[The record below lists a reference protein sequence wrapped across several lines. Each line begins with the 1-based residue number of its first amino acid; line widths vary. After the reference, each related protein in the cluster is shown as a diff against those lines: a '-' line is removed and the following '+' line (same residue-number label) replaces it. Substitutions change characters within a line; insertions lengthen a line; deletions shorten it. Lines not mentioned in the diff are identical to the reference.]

1 MRGGKRPSGG
11 KRMVKA
17 VVFDMDG
24 VMYDTERLSHKS
36 WLEVCREMGCTIK
49 EEDLLSFRGRPRE
62 MNEQQ
67 YAHFEGTNGV
77 SYKVLRKGRDRRMQ
91 QYFALH
97 GIPVKPGL
105 YELMDF
111 LKKNGIRTGVA
122 TGTARDI
129 AEEYWK
135 KTDVRQYLDF
145 TICGQEAGRGKPE
158 PDVYLRAASMAGVK
172 PEECMIIEDSPNGI
186 RAGFAAGCI
195 TVMVPD
201 IDEPDEGLKRLCRYV
216 CRSLKDIPEIIREL
230 NS

>member
-1 MRGGKRPSGG
+1 
-11 KRMVKA
+11 MVKA

-129 AEEYWK
+129 A
-135 KTDVRQYLDF
+135 
-145 TICGQEAGRGKPE
+145 
-158 PDVYLRAASMAGVK
+158 LRTGS
-172 PEECMIIEDSPNGI
+172 
-186 RAGFAAGCI
+186 RAGKAGTGRI
-195 TVMVPD
+195 PASGFHGRSKAGGMHDYRGQSERNP
-201 IDEPDEGLKRLCRYV
+201 GRFRSRLHHGHG
-216 CRSLKDIPEIIREL
+216 SGH
-230 NS
+230 